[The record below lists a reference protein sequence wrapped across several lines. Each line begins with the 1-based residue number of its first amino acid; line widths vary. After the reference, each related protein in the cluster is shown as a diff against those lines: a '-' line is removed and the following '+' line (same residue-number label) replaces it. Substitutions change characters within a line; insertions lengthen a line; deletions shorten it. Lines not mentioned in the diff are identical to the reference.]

1 MQNSRLQSRSQQA
14 TAETF
19 YPTDTFSRNTQDLS
33 MPDSQTQRRVNP
45 TSNGPPGL
53 VQRPTHLHDGASG
66 DPSRVTSPAAPGL
79 DSRSP
84 LSSNLNGTTAQDR
97 STVDGTDLNDGRRE
111 FGQLSTS
118 ATGLQRDAFGARG
131 GFEQDSEQ
139 SAESVF
145 SGMSEKDKYG
155 MKGFLAL
162 AEGPNPTFRSLMRGQ
177 DLAALSLNMN
187 SDQPLLP
194 SYTGAFG
201 TAQTHPLR
209 PLDSDY
215 SIPDCY
221 TVKKVAPLHTRINS
235 FSDETLFYI
244 FYSMP
249 RDYIQVLVAQ
259 ELMERKWRYHTR
271 EQMWLMRDETSNYP
285 RSEDQ
290 RSEQGYYIWWDKN
303 LWKKVRRPYH
313 LNYEDL
319 DDVPAVGNRRAQ
331 PGTSGLP
338 VGVNG
343 GGGAFNA
350 VPGLERMAAAGRG
363 L

>member
-1 MQNSRLQSRSQQA
+1 M
-14 TAETF
+14 AE
-19 YPTDTFSRNTQDLS
+19 PHQ
-33 MPDSQTQRRVNP
+33 QRRSSAAP
-45 TSNGPPGL
+45 NGPPGL
-53 VQRPTHLHDGASG
+53 MQRPTHLNDGVSG
-66 DPSRVTSPAAPGL
+66 DPSRVTSPAGL
-79 DSRSP
+79 GPDSRSP
-84 LSSNLNGTTAQDR
+84 LSQNLNGTIGQERPPGDG
-97 STVDGTDLNDGRRE
+97 VDGTDNRRD
-111 FGQLSTS
+111 FYQQS
-118 ATGLQRDAFGARG
+118 AQSSQLQRDAFAGRDA
-131 GFEQDSEQ
+131 FEQPSDQ
-139 SAESVF
+139 TAESVF
-145 SGMSEKDKYG
+145 VGMSEKDKYG

-201 TAQTHPLR
+201 TTQTHPLR
-209 PLDSDY
+209 PLDADY
-215 SIPDCY
+215 SIPDVY
-221 TVKKVAPLHTRINS
+221 TIHKVAPLHTRINS

-249 RDYIQVLVAQ
+249 RDYIQVIVAQ

-271 EQMWLMRDETSNYP
+271 EQMWLMRDDASQYP

-331 PGTSGLP
+331 PGSTGLGAA
-338 VGVNG
+338 GVNG
-343 GGGAFNA
+343 SSGPFNA
-350 VPGLERMAAAGRG
+350 VPGLERVAASGRG
-363 L
+363 F